1 MKMTTPATGTVVEV
15 TTNEAAERL
24 AERGFVPVDEEKP
37 EDEKPEDEKPKGK
50 TKKK

>member
-24 AERGFVPVDEEKP
+24 AERGFVLVDE
-37 EDEKPEDEKPKGK
+37 EKPEDEKPKGK
-50 TKKK
+50 TKKKTTKE